1 MKTIVVNA
9 SPRKNWNTAELLKE
23 AKKGAESVGA
33 ETEYVD
39 LYDLNFTGC
48 RSCLAC
54 KRKGAQPC
62 KCYWKDELSPVL
74 ESIFHAD
81 ALLIGS
87 PIYLGT
93 TTSHFHAIT
102 ERLDFA
108 SLSYNDYACLVEKPI
123 SVGIFLTMNMPKE
136 YYVEHVAPHLQT
148 MFDWYKRLGGKFEVS
163 PCCDTLQVKDYS
175 KYDMASFNEAHKK
188 EVREKQFPIDLK
200 EAFRIGAEFSRE
212 DA

>member
-9 SPRKNWNTAELLKE
+9 SPSKNWNTAELLKE
-23 AKKGAESVGA
+23 ARKGAESVGA

-39 LYDLNFTGC
+39 LYDLNFSGC

-62 KCYWKDELSPVL
+62 KCYWKDDLSPVL

-93 TTSHFHAIT
+93 TTSCFHALV
-102 ERLDFA
+102 ERLEFA
-108 SLSYNDYACLVEKPI
+108 ALSYNDYSCLVEKPI
-123 SVGIFLTMNMPKE
+123 GVGLFLTMNAPKD
-136 YYVEHVAPHLQT
+136 YYKERMEPHFQT
-148 MFDWYKRLGGKFEVS
+148 MFDFFRRFGGRFEVY
-163 PCCDTLQVKDYS
+163 PCCDTLQVRDYS
-175 KYDMASFNEAHKK
+175 KYDMASFDEEHKK
-188 EVREKQFPIDLK
+188 EVREKQFPIDLQ
-200 EAFRIGAEFSRE
+200 EAFRIGAELSRG
-212 DA
+212 DV